1 VTAETNQGRRIVASK
16 SNVYAGVAG
25 YFGRADQAGAVG
37 VFTRPAETERWEHVL
52 RDQEAYTVNVHPTNP
67 NVVFAGTADGVYRS
81 TDRGQSFRR
90 TNFPRQGMQIWS
102 FLVDANDRNLI
113 YAGGSPISVYRSED
127 MGETWRALP
136 NPGMPDR
143 AAMPFACRVMRMA
156 QHPSKPGTIFA
167 ALEVNGVMRT
177 TDGGESWSDCS
188 TDLIRLA
195 QLPHLKSKIVSDTF
209 NEGMLDGHAIAISPA
224 DPDKAIVAVRMGL
237 FESGDGGQS
246 WRDMEVG
253 RFSPTTYG
261 RDIKVSPQ
269 DGNTLYAALSVAASS
284 KDGGVYRSTDKG
296 RTWQRFDRV
305 QVHGTIMSVALHQTD
320 PDQVYL
326 GARYD
331 GEIFGTEDGG
341 ATWESLPLPVGVK
354 DIYSVAVG

>member
-1 VTAETNQGRRIVASK
+1 MSK

-25 YFGRADQAGAVG
+25 YVGRADQKGTVG
-37 VFTRPAETERWEHVL
+37 VFTRPAETGRWEHVL
-52 RDQEAYTVNVHPTNP
+52 TDTETYTVNVHPTDP
-67 NVVFAGTADGVYRS
+67 SVVFAGTADGVYRS
-81 TDRGQSFRR
+81 TDRGKTFRR
-90 TNFPRQGMQIWS
+90 TNFPDRGVQVWS
-102 FLVDANDRNLI
+102 FLVDANDRKLI
-113 YAGGSPISVYRSED
+113 YAGGSPISIYRSED
-127 MGETWRALP
+127 TGETWRAMP

-143 AAMPFACRVMRMA
+143 AVMPFACRVMRMA
-156 QHPSKPGTIFA
+156 QPVSKPGTIFA

-177 TDGGESWSDCS
+177 SDGGESWSDCS
-188 TDLIRLA
+188 ADLIRLA
-195 QLPHLKSKIVSDTF
+195 QQPHLKSKIVSDTF

-224 DPDKAIVAVRMGL
+224 DPDKVILAVRMGL
-237 FESGDGGQS
+237 FETGDGGQT

-261 RDIKVSPQ
+261 RDIRVSPT
-269 DGNTLYAALSVAASS
+269 DGSTLYAALSVAASS

-296 RTWQRFDRV
+296 ATWQRFDKV

-331 GEIFGTEDGG
+331 GEIHGTEDGG
-341 ATWESLPLPVGVK
+341 ATWEALPLPSGVK

>member
-1 VTAETNQGRRIVASK
+1 MASR

-25 YFGRADQAGAVG
+25 NVARADQKGSVG
-37 VFTRPAETERWEHVL
+37 VFTRPAETGRWEHVL
-52 RDQEAYTVNVHPTNP
+52 SDHETYTVNVHPTDP

-81 TDRGQSFRR
+81 TDRGKTFQR
-90 TNFPRQGMQIWS
+90 TNFPDKGVQIWS
-102 FLVDANDRNLI
+102 FLVDAADRKLV
-113 YAGGSPISVYRSED
+113 YAGGSPISLYRSED
-127 MGETWRALP
+127 SGETWRKLP
-136 NPGMPDR
+136 DPGMPDR
-143 AAMPFACRVMRMA
+143 AVMPFSCRVMRMA

-177 TDGGESWSDCS
+177 TNGGESWSDCS
-188 TDLIRLA
+188 QDLVRLA
-195 QLPHLKSKIVSDTF
+195 QQPHLKSKIVSDTF

-224 DPDKAIVAVRMGL
+224 DPDKVIVAVRMGL
-237 FESGDGGQS
+237 FETEDAGQT

-269 DGNTLYAALSVAASS
+269 DGNTLYSALSVAASS
-284 KDGGVYRSTDKG
+284 KDGAIYRSGDKG
-296 RTWQRFDRV
+296 ATWKRFDKV

-320 PDQVYL
+320 PDQVYI

-331 GEIFGTEDGG
+331 GEIYGTQDGG
-341 ATWESLPLPVGVK
+341 ASWESLPLPSGVK
-354 DIYSVAVG
+354 DIYSIAVG